1 MNIVV
6 LAGGLSTE
14 RDVSFKSG
22 DMVCKALR
30 SLGHRVLLLDVFL
43 GYHDTEEDI
52 SDIFEHTEEASVEVS
67 DIPDTAPDI
76 AAVKASRADQSDCF
90 FGPNVIAICR
100 KADVVFMALHG
111 ENGENGKVQAAFD
124 LFGIRYTGNGYLSS
138 AIAMDKGISKEFFK
152 SYGVPCPQGF
162 SLSVEEADAPRQP
175 LAYPCVVK
183 PACGGSS
190 IGVSIVHNET
200 EYKKALADAFVWEDQ
215 VVIEDYIQGREFS
228 VGVIEG
234 KALPVIEIAPIQG
247 F

>member
-30 SLGHRVLLLDVFL
+30 SLGHKVLLLDVFL

-100 KADVVFMALHG
+100 KADVVFMA
-111 ENGENGKVQAAFD
+111 
-124 LFGIRYTGNGYLSS
+124 
-138 AIAMDKGISKEFFK
+138 
-152 SYGVPCPQGF
+152 
-162 SLSVEEADAPRQP
+162 
-175 LAYPCVVK
+175 
-183 PACGGSS
+183 
-190 IGVSIVHNET
+190 
-200 EYKKALADAFVWEDQ
+200 
-215 VVIEDYIQGREFS
+215 
-228 VGVIEG
+228 
-234 KALPVIEIAPIQG
+234 
-247 F
+247 